1 MGTSAESSCAER
13 AASISV
19 KLLAGED
26 ESVELSKTTALASQR
41 RENRTALLAAETA
54 VILRGGGE
62 ATEVTLL

>member
-1 MGTSAESSCAER
+1 M
-13 AASISV
+13 
-19 KLLAGED
+19 
-26 ESVELSKTTALASQR
+26 SKTTALASQR